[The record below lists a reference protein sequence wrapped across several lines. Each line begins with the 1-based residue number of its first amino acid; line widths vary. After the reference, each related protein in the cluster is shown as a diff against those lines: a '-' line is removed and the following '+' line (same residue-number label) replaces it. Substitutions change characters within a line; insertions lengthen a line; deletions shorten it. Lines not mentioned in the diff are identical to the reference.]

1 MGHDAVTIS
10 VIGINDIHG
19 QLEPTRGHGSLV
31 DISAY
36 VAALRAL
43 RVADGGAVLVL
54 DAGDMW
60 QGTLA
65 SNLTEGA
72 SMVQAYNTL
81 GVDAATIGNHEFD
94 FGPVG
99 EATIPMRPGDD
110 PRGALKRRA
119 REAHFPLVAANL
131 IDDATGKPVAWDNVS
146 PSVMLEVGTFRVGVI
161 GLLTSTGLA
170 QTIAANTVG
179 LRLAPLAETIDREA
193 RQLRSDGA
201 DLVIVIAHAGGR
213 CSDVSDAHDVS
224 SCESTSELIRV
235 ANELEPGVVDHI
247 FGGHLDNEMAHVVN
261 GTSIGMNYKSAA
273 SFGRVDFR
281 LQRSNGDVVDR
292 RMYPPQR
299 NVLPRPATYEGQ
311 ALIPIPEVEEIAMAA
326 LAQADELQAQPL
338 GVVLERA
345 FVLDADMD
353 SALFNLVTEALLAS
367 FDVDVVLHNVR
378 GGLRKGLPAGPLTF
392 GAVYEMFPFDN
403 YATIHDL
410 TGGDLRRIVEA
421 HATGIIRAGFAG
433 LRVFVSCS
441 GDVMHVR
448 LVREDGSEILDDDP
462 IRLLANDYLALGGD
476 GILTPVVP
484 PGGFELRFDQ
494 PRTRDVLLDWFRDQ
508 GGSLHPDDWRSHARP
523 EWNLP
528 EGNGATCLR

>member
-1 MGHDAVTIS
+1 
-10 VIGINDIHG
+10 
-19 QLEPTRGHGSLV
+19 
-31 DISAY
+31 
-36 VAALRAL
+36 
-43 RVADGGAVLVL
+43 
-54 DAGDMW
+54 MW

-392 GAVYEMFPFDN
+392 GAVYEMFPFEN

-441 GDVMHVR
+441 GDVMNVR